1 MKDDTI
7 IIRTRGLS
15 RSYRKTVKA
24 EGLSGSLRALFHKRA
39 ETVPALGGAVAKA
52 LGGALAKA
60 LCDFDLE
67 LRRGEMLG
75 VIGPNGAGKTT
86 LVKMLSGIM
95 RPSSGELE
103 VLGHSPRAREEAFL
117 SRMALVMGQ
126 KSQLWWDLPASD
138 SFLLN
143 KAIYR
148 IPEAKYRASLARL
161 ASSLEVEHL
170 LGAPVRSLSLGERMR
185 MEFIAA
191 MLHEPDIVFLDE
203 PTIGLDAPAQKR
215 IREFLRRENA
225 ERGMTLVLTS
235 HYMDD
240 IRRLCPRTVLILKG
254 RKAYDGD
261 TETLFADTDDS
272 ADIADTVERI
282 YGGQV

>member
-1 MKDDTI
+1 MNDETI
-7 IIRTRGLS
+7 IVRARGLS
-15 RSYRKTVKA
+15 RSYKKNVKA
-24 EGLSGSLRALFHKRA
+24 EGLSGSLRSLFHRRV
-39 ETVPALGGAVAKA
+39 ETVN
-52 LGGALAKA
+52 A

-95 RPSSGELE
+95 RPSSGQLE
-103 VLGHSPRAREEAFL
+103 VLRRGPGRRDDAFL
-117 SRMALVMGQ
+117 SRMALVMAQ
-126 KSQLWWDLPASD
+126 KSQLWWALPASD

-143 KAIYR
+143 KAIYG

-161 ASSLEVEHL
+161 ASSLEVERL

-240 IRRLCPRTVLILKG
+240 IRRLCPRTVLVLEG
-254 RKAYDGD
+254 RKAYDGG
-261 TETLFADTDDS
+261 TEALFADADDS

-282 YGGQV
+282 YGRRS

>member
-1 MKDDTI
+1 MQAKSI
-7 IIRTRGLS
+7 VIRASALS
-15 RSYRKTVKA
+15 RSYSKTVKA
-24 EGLSGSLRALFHKRA
+24 EGLGGSLKSLFRKSI
-39 ETVPALGGAVAKA
+39 ETVEALR
-52 LGGALAKA
+52 
-60 LCDFDLE
+60 DFDLE
-67 LRRGEMLG
+67 LRAGESLG

-86 LVKMLSGIM
+86 LVKLLSGVM
-95 RPSSGELE
+95 RPSSGRLE
-103 VLGHSPRAREEAFL
+103 VLGTSPSGRSAAFL

-143 KAIYR
+143 KAIYGLA
-148 IPEAKYRASLARL
+148 EKDYRRSLGRL
-161 ASSLEVEHL
+161 ASALEVEGL
-170 LGAPVRSLSLGERMR
+170 LASPVRSLSLGERMR

-215 IREFLRRENA
+215 IRDFLRREVA

-240 IRRLCPRTVLILKG
+240 IRLLCPRTVLILKG
-254 RKAYDGD
+254 AKAYDGD
-261 TETLFADTDDS
+261 TEGLFAEAGGS
-272 ADIADTVERI
+272 PPGEDIASTVERI
-282 YGGQV
+282 YGREP

>member
-1 MKDDTI
+1 MTDSTM
-7 IIRTRGLS
+7 IIRASRLT

-24 EGLSGSLRALFHKRA
+24 EGLSGSLKSLFHKTT
-39 ETVPALGGAVAKA
+39 EIVPALG
-52 LGGALAKA
+52 
-60 LCDFDLE
+60 DFDLD
-67 LRRGEMLG
+67 LKKGEMLG
-75 VIGPNGAGKTT
+75 IIGPNGAGKTT
-86 LVKMLSGIM
+86 LVKMLSGLM
-95 RPSSGELE
+95 RPDSGELE
-103 VLGHSPRAREEAFL
+103 VLGFKPGERHEAFL
-117 SRMALVMGQ
+117 SRIALVMGQ

-143 KAIYR
+143 KAIYG
-148 IPEAKYRASLARL
+148 IPEAKYRRSLKRL
-161 ASSLEVEHL
+161 ASSLEVEGL
-170 LGAPVRSLSLGERMR
+170 LGSPVRSLSLGERMK
-185 MEFIAA
+185 MEFVAA
-191 MLHEPDIVFLDE
+191 MLHEPDIAFLDE

-215 IREFLRRENA
+215 IREFLRMENA

-261 TETLFADTDDS
+261 TATLFAGADDS

-282 YGGQV
+282 YGGDA

>member
-1 MKDDTI
+1 MNDNNLIASAK
-7 IIRTRGLS
+7 GLS
-15 RSYRKTVKA
+15 RSYKKTVKA
-24 EGLSGSLRALFHKRA
+24 EGLGGSLRSLFRKRT
-39 ETVPALGGAVAKA
+39 ETVD
-52 LGGALAKA
+52 A

-86 LVKMLSGIM
+86 LVKLLSGIM
-95 RPSSGELE
+95 RPDSGELQ
-103 VLGHSPRAREEAFL
+103 VLGRRPRDRDEAFL

-143 KAIYR
+143 KAIYG
-148 IPEAKYRASLARL
+148 IPEDRYRRSLARL
-161 ASSLEVEHL
+161 AGSLEVEGL
-170 LGAPVRSLSLGERMR
+170 LASPVRSLSLGERMR

-215 IREFLRRENA
+215 IREFLKRENEA
-225 ERGMTLVLTS
+225 RGMTLVLTS
-235 HYMDD
+235 HYMGD
-240 IRRLCPRTVLILKG
+240 IRSLCPRTVLILEG
-254 RKAYDGD
+254 RKSYDGS
-261 TETLFADTDDS
+261 TAELFAEVPDESDV
-272 ADIADTVERI
+272 ADAVERI
-282 YGGQV
+282 YGGAI

>member
-1 MKDDTI
+1 MHDKSS
-7 IIRTRGLS
+7 IIRARGLS

-24 EGLSGSLRALFHKRA
+24 EGLGGSLRSLVRKRIKI
-39 ETVPALGGAVAKA
+39 VS
-52 LGGALAKA
+52 A
-60 LCDFDLE
+60 LCDFDLD
-67 LRRGEMLG
+67 LGRGEMLG

-86 LVKMLSGIM
+86 LVKLLAGIM
-95 RPSSGELE
+95 RPDSGELE
-103 VLGHSPRAREEAFL
+103 ILGHRPRERSDAFL

-143 KAIYR
+143 KAIYG
-148 IPEAKYRASLARL
+148 IPEDRYRRSLERL
-161 ASSLEVEHL
+161 ASGLEVESL
-170 LGAPVRSLSLGERMR
+170 LDAPVRSLSLGERMR

-235 HYMDD
+235 HYMGD
-240 IRRLCPRTVLILKG
+240 IRSLCPRTVLILEG
-254 RKAYDGD
+254 RKAYDGG
-261 TETLFADTDDS
+261 TAELFADVPDESDV
-272 ADIADTVERI
+272 ADAVERI
-282 YGGQV
+282 YGGEL

>member
-1 MKDDTI
+1 MTHDDTI
-7 IIRTRGLS
+7 IRATRLS
-15 RSYRKTVKA
+15 RSYKKSIKA
-24 EGLSGSLRALFHKRA
+24 EGLSGSLKSLFHRQV
-39 ETVPALGGAVAKA
+39 ELVPALR
-52 LGGALAKA
+52 
-60 LCDFDLE
+60 DFDLE

-95 RPSSGELE
+95 RPDSGELE
-103 VLGHSPRAREEAFL
+103 VLGSRPRDRSEPFL
-117 SRMALVMGQ
+117 SRMSLVMGQ

-143 KAIYR
+143 KAIYG
-148 IPEAKYRASLARL
+148 IPEERYRASLGRL
-161 ASSLEVEHL
+161 AASLEVEGL
-170 LGAPVRSLSLGERMR
+170 LGSPVRSLSLGERMR

-240 IRRLCPRTVLILKG
+240 IRLLCPRTILILKG
-254 RKAYDGD
+254 RKAYDGG
-261 TETLFADTDDS
+261 TASLFSGEDAPGE
-272 ADIADTVERI
+272 DIADTVERI
-282 YGGQV
+282 YGREP

>member
-1 MKDDTI
+1 MTDNDTI
-7 IIRTRGLS
+7 VRASRLT
-15 RSYRKTVKA
+15 RSYTKTVKA
-24 EGLSGSLRALFHKRA
+24 EGLSGSLKSLFHKTT
-39 ETVPALGGAVAKA
+39 ETVPALR
-52 LGGALAKA
+52 
-60 LCDFDLE
+60 DFDLE
-67 LRRGEMLG
+67 LKRGEMLG

-86 LVKMLSGIM
+86 LVKMLAGIL
-95 RPSSGELE
+95 RPDSGELE
-103 VLGHSPRAREEAFL
+103 VLGFKPRERREAFL
-117 SRMALVMGQ
+117 SRIALMMGQ

-138 SFLLN
+138 SLLLN
-143 KAIYR
+143 KAIYG
-148 IPEAKYRASLARL
+148 IPEAEYRRSLARL
-161 ASSLEVEHL
+161 ASSLEVEAL

-240 IRRLCPRTVLILKG
+240 IRRLCPRTILILKG

-261 TETLFADTDDS
+261 TARLFAGADDS

-282 YGGQV
+282 YGRDA

>member
-1 MKDDTI
+1 MTDNETI
-7 IIRTRGLS
+7 VRASRLN
-15 RSYRKTVKA
+15 RSYKKTVKA
-24 EGLSGSLRALFHKRA
+24 EGLSGSLKSLFRKTV
-39 ETVPALGGAVAKA
+39 EIVPALV
-52 LGGALAKA
+52 
-60 LCDFDLE
+60 DFDLE
-67 LRRGEMLG
+67 LNKGEMLG

-95 RPSSGELE
+95 RPDSGSLE
-103 VLGHSPRAREEAFL
+103 VLGFEPRQRREAFL
-117 SRMALVMGQ
+117 SRIALVMGQ

-143 KAIYR
+143 KAIYG
-148 IPEAKYRASLARL
+148 IPEAAYRRSLARL
-161 ASSLEVEHL
+161 ASSLEVEAL

-225 ERGMTLVLTS
+225 ERGMTLILTS

-240 IRRLCPRTVLILKG
+240 IRRLCPRTILMLKG
-254 RKAYDGD
+254 KKAYDGD
-261 TETLFADTDDS
+261 TAALFSDADDS
-272 ADIADTVERI
+272 ADIADAVERI
-282 YGGQV
+282 YGRES

>member
-1 MKDDTI
+1 MHETDI
-7 IIRTRGLS
+7 IIRAEGLS

-24 EGLSGSLRALFHKRA
+24 EGLAGSLRSLFKKKT
-39 ETVPALGGAVAKA
+39 ETVEALRG
-52 LGGALAKA
+52 
-60 LCDFDLE
+60 FDLE
-67 LRRGEMLG
+67 LRRGERLG

-86 LVKMLSGIM
+86 LVKLLSGIM
-95 RPSSGELE
+95 RPDSGELE
-103 VLGHSPRAREEAFL
+103 VLGHRPRERSDAFL

-143 KAIYR
+143 KAIYG
-148 IPEAKYRASLARL
+148 IPEARYRRNLERL
-161 ASSLEVEHL
+161 ASGLEVEGL
-170 LGAPVRSLSLGERMR
+170 LGSPVRSLSLGERMR

-225 ERGMTLVLTS
+225 ERGMTLILTS
-235 HYMDD
+235 HYMGD
-240 IRRLCPRTVLILKG
+240 IRSLCPRTVLILEG
-254 RKAYDGD
+254 RKAYDGSTD
-261 TETLFADTDDS
+261 ELFAEVPDESDV
-272 ADIADTVERI
+272 ADAVERI
-282 YGGQV
+282 YGGAR